1 MIHSTMSNTP
11 VFHMIQRLQQRWIE
25 LEKRLGLISFSR
37 PDKREAIED
46 ELRSIELT
54 LRMAA
59 SS

>member
-1 MIHSTMSNTP
+1 
-11 VFHMIQRLQQRWIE
+11 MIQRLQQRWIE